1 MRVLVVE
8 DDSRLSAQICAALEA
23 AGFAVDK
30 ADDGEQGGFLGETEP
45 YDAAVLDLGL
55 PKREGG
61 AVLRD
66 WRRKGVKTPVL
77 ILTARDSWREKVE
90 ALDAGADDYL
100 AKPFHTAELV
110 ARLRALI
117 RRSSGWAD
125 PVLRA
130 GDLEF
135 ATRTGEASLNG
146 VAVTLTAQ
154 ESRVLGYLLLN
165 AGRVV
170 SRVEIGEHVYGYES
184 DPDSNTIEVFVGR
197 LRRKLSADLIQTERG
212 RGYIIRKTA

>member
-8 DDSRLSAQICAALEA
+8 DDSRLASQIGAALEA

-30 ADDGEQGGFLGETEP
+30 AADGEEGGFLGETEA
-45 YDAAVLDLGL
+45 YDAVVLDLGL

-66 WRRKGVKTPVL
+66 WRRQGVKTPVL

-100 AKPFHTAELV
+100 SKPFHTAELV

-117 RRSSGWAD
+117 RRSGGWAD
-125 PVLRA
+125 PILRA
-130 GDLEF
+130 GALEF
-135 ATRTGEASLNG
+135 DTRTGEACFSG
-146 VAVTLTAQ
+146 VAVALTAQ
-154 ESRVLGYLLLN
+154 ESRVLGYLLLH
-165 AGRVV
+165 AGRIV
-170 SRVEIGEHVYGYES
+170 SRSEILEHVYGYDS

-197 LRRKLSADLIQTERG
+197 LRRKLAADLIQTERG
-212 RGYIIRKTA
+212 RGYLIRKDP

>member
-117 RRSSGWAD
+117 RRSSG
-125 PVLRA
+125 
-130 GDLEF
+130 
-135 ATRTGEASLNG
+135 
-146 VAVTLTAQ
+146 
-154 ESRVLGYLLLN
+154 
-165 AGRVV
+165 
-170 SRVEIGEHVYGYES
+170 
-184 DPDSNTIEVFVGR
+184 
-197 LRRKLSADLIQTERG
+197 
-212 RGYIIRKTA
+212 